1 MLYGNLG
8 EKSFDTSMSLIFN
21 ILLDTR
27 YMYVEL
33 KIRPDFR
40 YPAFT
45 GYPVS
50 GFWIGRISGASL
62 MFTCAIM
69 YRYLQVVQQIRAAE
83 DKDDISSQGD
93 EQIFTPQVSK
103 LRSLNF

>member
-1 MLYGNLG
+1 
-8 EKSFDTSMSLIFN
+8 
-21 ILLDTR
+21 
-27 YMYVEL
+27 
-33 KIRPDFR
+33 
-40 YPAFT
+40 
-45 GYPVS
+45 
-50 GFWIGRISGASL
+50 

-103 LRSLNF
+103 LRSLNI